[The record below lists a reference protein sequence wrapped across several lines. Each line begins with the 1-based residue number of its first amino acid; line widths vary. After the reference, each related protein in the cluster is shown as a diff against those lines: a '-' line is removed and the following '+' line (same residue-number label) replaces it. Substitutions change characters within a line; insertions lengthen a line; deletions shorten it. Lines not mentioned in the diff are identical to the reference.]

1 MHFTP
6 PVTAR
11 TRKNSTGPRCKA
23 TNRADSRPWPAKAHA
38 CHKMATLHIA
48 SNQPWLS
55 PETTS
60 DEPITKPK
68 RPATA
73 QTRLKYR
80 VYRSARA
87 GSGRVTAQ
95 RGHHRGMAG
104 GIPRTHFTSPFHDAM

>member
-11 TRKNSTGPRCKA
+11 IRKNSAGTRCKA
-23 TNRADSRPWPAKAHA
+23 TNRADSRPWPAKVHA
-38 CHKMATLHIA
+38 CHKMATLHIVW
-48 SNQPWLS
+48 NQAPLS

-68 RPATA
+68 MPPTA
-73 QTRLKYR
+73 KTRLKYR

-87 GSGRVTAQ
+87 GSGTDNAQ
-95 RGHHRGMAG
+95 RGHHRGMAAPMARRG
-104 GIPRTHFTSPFHDAM
+104 AQ